1 MIIKFCTVISQYQI
15 IPIIRKKLTGN
26 LIRKQS
32 PCEHSCFHHCEKSQ
46 ASQVHYH
53 LVLGIWYL
61 ASRLHYQL
69 VQLQDFF
76 ARCQL
81 DGCRGFQIDEG
92 W

>member
-1 MIIKFCTVISQYQI
+1 MISIIK
-15 IPIIRKKLTGN
+15 KKLTGN

-46 ASQVHYH
+46 ASLVHYH
-53 LVLGIWYL
+53 
-61 ASRLHYQL
+61 L

-81 DGCRGFQIDEG
+81 NGCRGSQIDEG